1 MTTRDW
7 VDARITKIERQT
19 PRITSFFFD
28 VTLPF
33 RAGQHVDVRLTAED
47 GYRAER
53 SYSIAAAP
61 GCPIELAIDHLPDGE
76 VSGFFHETAAI
87 GDVIA
92 LSQPRGGH
100 FVWSVDEVGPL
111 LFVAGGSGVVPFV
124 AMLRHRDAEH
134 ATTPIGVLVAART
147 AADVAFR
154 SELERRGA
162 RFLYSRADV
171 PERISRAAVDEV
183 LATSGAPAHVYV
195 CGSNGFVNAATDA
208 VLEAGTRPELV
219 RTERYG

>member
-1 MTTRDW
+1 MTSDW
-7 VDARITKIERQT
+7 VEARIVRIAKQT

-28 VTLPF
+28 ATMPF

-61 GCPIELAIDHLPDGE
+61 GSPVELAIDYLPEGE
-76 VSGFFHETAAI
+76 VSGFFHEIAAV
-87 GDVIA
+87 GDLIA

-100 FVWSVDEVGPL
+100 FVWSVDEPGPL

-124 AMLRHRDAEH
+124 SMLRHRRA
-134 ATTPIGVLVAART
+134 ANASTPIGVLVAART
-147 AADVAFR
+147 ADDVAFR
-154 SELERRGA
+154 SELEASQA
-162 RFLYSRADV
+162 RFLFSRTEA
-171 PERISRAAVDEV
+171 PERIGRAAVEEV
-183 LATSGAPAHVYV
+183 LAATGAPARVYV
-195 CGSNGFVNAATDA
+195 CGSNRFVNAATDA
-208 VLEAGTRPELV
+208 VLAAGVRSELV